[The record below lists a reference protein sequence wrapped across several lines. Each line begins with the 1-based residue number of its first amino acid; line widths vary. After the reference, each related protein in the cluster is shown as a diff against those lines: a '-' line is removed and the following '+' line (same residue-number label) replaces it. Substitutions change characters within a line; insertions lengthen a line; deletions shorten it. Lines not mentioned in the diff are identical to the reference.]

1 MMNRSEFSAQDAIF
15 ALLSKERYDFSDLCL
30 TVRVLRSPEGCPWD
44 REQTHL
50 SLRRCLIE
58 ETYEVAEAIDR
69 EDAVLLK
76 EELGDLL
83 LQAVFH
89 GEMEEEEGRF
99 GISDA
104 IDGVV
109 RKMIRRHPHIFR
121 SESVS
126 TAGEVSELWER
137 VKREEK
143 GQSDPRDVLA
153 SIPRPLPALM
163 RSQKITHKA
172 DKLGYREEERLLP
185 RLLGDAEGEEKASLL
200 ASLLREIAAE
210 ADREG
215 LLAEE
220 LLEGENA
227 RHLARAM
234 AFFEKK

>member
-1 MMNRSEFSAQDAIF
+1 MNRSEFSAPDAIR
-15 ALLSKERYDFSDLCL
+15 ALLGKERYGFSDLCL
-30 TVRVLRSPEGCPWD
+30 TVQILRSPEGCPWD
-44 REQTHL
+44 REQTHQ

-69 EDAVLLK
+69 EDSPLLR

-89 GEMEEEEGRF
+89 GAMEEEAGRF
-99 GISDA
+99 AIGDA

-109 RKMIRRHPHIFR
+109 RKMIRRHPHIFKD
-121 SESVS
+121 ESVS
-126 TAGEVSELWER
+126 SSREVGELWER

-143 GQSDPRDVLA
+143 GQKDPRDVLDA
-153 SIPRPLPALM
+153 IPRPLPALM

-172 DKLGYREEERLLP
+172 GKLGYREEARLLP
-185 RLLGDAEGEEKASLL
+185 SLLGDAEGEEKAALL
-200 ASLLREIAAE
+200 ATLLREIAAE

-220 LLEGENA
+220 LLEAENV
-227 RHLARAM
+227 RQLARAA